1 MKSKTMRVQQY
12 AATLALVVSALLPA
26 PVAAQTIGYVYGL
39 ARPNFTPTANFL
51 YGVAVDAS
59 GQLIPLPGFP
69 ILTGGNGSGIAPE
82 RVVYDA
88 VGSRLYA
95 ANDASNSVS
104 VWSVNNTTGALT
116 PLPFSPIV
124 LPAGFGG
131 CISVNPSGSV
141 LVVGGASS
149 GAPGILS
156 YRIAADGTPTQAAG
170 SPFATGA
177 AGPASCT
184 FSRDGAYFYTGGGG
198 SSSRLF
204 AGFSVDQSS
213 GSLTPLAGSP
223 FDAGLDNAVGYQTDG
238 TGRLLAVTDAIP
250 TKVLAFTTSAGV
262 PTGVAGNPFPNPQ
275 NFPKHGLLHPAGYYL
290 TSGTMTSDIGV
301 FRVAGSGA
309 STTLTAVAGSPFF
322 SGGSSG
328 GGSSTSVV
336 DQSGRFI
343 ITTGGDSRNLTL
355 FDFNPATGALTLLQ
369 TTPPGSQGASGGI
382 YGLAFAPFGSVGLPT
397 AATSTATAIL
407 PSAATL
413 NGTANPNGS
422 YTNGQF
428 QYGLSTSYGSTTSP
442 QALGFGS
449 SAVIIGGGSL
459 TGLACG
465 SLYHY
470 RATATNTVGAAYGPD
485 ATFITAPCPR
495 PATVTGTASAIAL
508 TAATLNGTAN
518 PNGTATTAYFQYGLT
533 TGYGG
538 STPVQSVGAGLADVA
553 IGGGSITGL
562 RCGTVYHFRAVAVNA
577 AGTTNG
583 TDATFA
589 TTPCAVVGD
598 FDGDRKTDVAVF
610 RPLTALWYILQSS
623 TNYMTYATRSFG
635 LDTDLLVPG
644 DYDGDGIADAAVY
657 RPCFGTWHIL
667 QSSTN
672 YATALMQPWGLG
684 TDIPVPA
691 DYDGDG
697 KTDLGLFRPSTATWY
712 VLLSSA
718 NYSTT
723 IIQAWG
729 LSTDIPLPGDY
740 DGDGKA
746 DLGLYRPS
754 NGTWYILKSSTGYST
769 PIIQPWGLSTDVAVP
784 GDYDG
789 DGKIDPALYRPS
801 TGVWY
806 ILQSST
812 NYATSVTQ
820 AWGLSAD
827 TAVPGDYDG
836 DGRTDLALFRPSTGM
851 WYILQSRTN
860 YTTYLAPTWGLGT
873 DVPVLKRP

>member
-1 MKSKTMRVQQY
+1 MRVRQY
-12 AATLALVVSALLPA
+12 AATFALVVAALLPA

-69 ILTGGNGSGIAPE
+69 ILTGGNGAGIAPE

-88 VGSRLYA
+88 VGRRLYA

-104 VWSVNNTTGALT
+104 VWSVNNSTGALT
-116 PLPFSPIV
+116 ALPFSPIV

-131 CISVNPSGSV
+131 CISLNPSGSV

-149 GAPGILS
+149 GAPGVVA
-156 YRIAADGTPTQAAG
+156 YRIAPDGTPTQAAG

-177 AGPASCT
+177 AFPASCT
-184 FSRDGAYFYTGGGG
+184 FSRDGAYFYAGGGG

-204 AGFSVDQSS
+204 AGFSIDHSTGV
-213 GSLTPLAGSP
+213 LTPLPGSP
-223 FDAGLDNAVGYQTDG
+223 FDAGLDYAVGYQTDG
-238 TGRLLAVTDAIP
+238 AGRLLAVTDAIP
-250 TKVLAFTTSAGV
+250 TKVLAFTTSTGV

-275 NFPKHGLLHPAGYYL
+275 SFPKHGLLHPAGYYL

-301 FRVAGSGA
+301 FRVGGSGPG
-309 STTLTAVAGSPFF
+309 TTLTAVAGSPFY

-336 DQSGRFI
+336 DQTGRFI
-343 ITTGGDSRNLTL
+343 ITTGGDTRNLTL
-355 FDFNPATGALTLLQ
+355 LDFNPATGALTLLQ

-397 AATSTATAIL
+397 VATGTATAIL
-407 PSAATL
+407 PSTATL
-413 NGTANPNGS
+413 NGTVNPNGS
-422 YTNGQF
+422 FTTAQF
-428 QYGLSTSYGSTTSP
+428 QYGPTASYGSTTPS

-449 SAVIIGGGSL
+449 SAVGVGGGGL

-470 RATATNTVGAAYGPD
+470 RATATNTVGEAYGPD
-485 ATFITAPCPR
+485 ATFITAPCPA
-495 PATVTGTASAIAL
+495 PATATGAASAITL
-508 TAATLNGTAN
+508 TAATLNGAAN

-538 STPVQSVGAGLADVA
+538 LTPVQSLGAGLVDVA

-562 RCGTVYHFRAVAVNA
+562 RCGTVYHFRAVAWNG

-589 TTPCAVVGD
+589 TMPCAVAGD
-598 FDGDRKTDVAVF
+598 FDRDQMTDVTVY
-610 RPLTALWYILQSS
+610 RPSTGVWYVLQSS
-623 TNYMTYATRSFG
+623 TNYTTYATLSFG
-635 LDTDLLVPG
+635 LSTDVPVPG
-644 DYDGDGIADAAVY
+644 DYDGDGKADAAVY
-657 RPCFGTWHIL
+657 RPSTGVWHIL
-667 QSSTN
+667 QSSSN
-672 YATALMQPWGLG
+672 YTTALMQSWGLS

-691 DYDGDG
+691 DYDGDS
-697 KTDLGLFRPSTATWY
+697 KTDLGLYRPSTGTWY

-718 NYSTT
+718 NYSTM

-729 LSTDIPLPGDY
+729 AGTDIPLPGDY

-754 NGTWYILKSSTGYST
+754 NGTWYILKSSTNYST
-769 PIIQPWGLSTDVAVP
+769 PIIQPWGLAADIAVP

-806 ILQSST
+806 ILKSST
-812 NYATSVTQ
+812 NYATAITQ
-820 AWGLSAD
+820 TWGLSSDVAL
-827 TAVPGDYDG
+827 PGDYDG
-836 DGRTDLALFRPSTGM
+836 DGRTDLALFRPSTGV

-860 YTTYLAPTWGLGT
+860 YTTYLAPTWGLST